1 MEIFKPEDYM
11 SSKALQKI
19 TRHFASKRIKKY
31 STTPQ
36 HITNYFYP
44 IKRLM
49 TSIKINNK

>member
-31 STTPQ
+31 SKTPQ

-49 TSIKINNK
+49 TSIKIYNK